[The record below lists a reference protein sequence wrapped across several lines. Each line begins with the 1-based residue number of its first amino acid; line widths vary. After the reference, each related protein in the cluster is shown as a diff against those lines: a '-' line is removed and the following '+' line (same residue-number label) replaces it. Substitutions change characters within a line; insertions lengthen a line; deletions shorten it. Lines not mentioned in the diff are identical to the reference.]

1 MQILFFF
8 INFAYPFNIQHSTFN
23 MKLTR
28 ILTLCLIALSLNTF
42 AQKKTEILIYD
53 EDPLNTTDEKLAAIR
68 ATDYS
73 KDPAITVYTPKNP
86 TGKTIV
92 MCPGGGY
99 THQATGHE
107 GHDMANWFNS
117 QGITYVVLKYRLPFK
132 NSEIPLSD
140 AEQAMRVVRKYAKEL
155 GIDPTKVGIAGA
167 SAGGHLASTLAT
179 HYSSPETRPDF
190 QILFYPVISMDA
202 NITHMGSRK
211 NLLGDNPSDDLVKKF
226 SNELQVNPDTPEAFL
241 MLSSDD
247 RAVPPANSIN
257 YFNALLA
264 NKIKATIHS
273 YPIGGHGWGFR
284 DSFKYKRQWTEEL
297 EKWLREEIN

>member
-1 MQILFFF
+1 MK
-8 INFAYPFNIQHSTFN
+8 FARL
-23 MKLTR
+23 LTMTLVALN
-28 ILTLCLIALSLNTF
+28 LTAF
-42 AQKKTEILIYD
+42 AQKKTEMLIYD
-53 EDPLNTTDEKLAAIR
+53 QDPLNTTDAKLAAIR
-68 ATDYS
+68 ATDYT

-107 GHDMANWFNS
+107 GHDMADWFNS
-117 QGITYVVLKYRLPFK
+117 QGITYVVLKYRLPGK
-132 NSEIPLSD
+132 DHTIPLAD
-140 AEQAMRVVRKYAKEL
+140 AEQAMRVVRRYAKEL
-155 GIDPTKVGIAGA
+155 GVDPSKVGIAGA

-190 QILFYPVISMDA
+190 QILFYPVVSMDA
-202 NITHMGSRK
+202 NTTHMGSRI
-211 NLLGDNPSDDLVKKF
+211 NLLGDNPSEDLVKKY
-226 SNELQVNPDTPEAFL
+226 SNELQVTPDTPKAFI

-247 RAVPPANSIN
+247 GAVPPANSIN
-257 YFNALLA
+257 YYNALLT
-264 NKIKATIHS
+264 NKVGASLHA

-297 EKWLREEIN
+297 EKWLREEVK

>member
-1 MQILFFF
+1 MK
-8 INFAYPFNIQHSTFN
+8 FARL
-23 MKLTR
+23 LTMTLVALN
-28 ILTLCLIALSLNTF
+28 LTAF
-42 AQKKTEILIYD
+42 AQKKTEMLIYD
-53 EDPLNTTDEKLAAIR
+53 QDPLNTTDAKLAAIR
-68 ATDYS
+68 ATDYT

-107 GHDMANWFNS
+107 GHDMADWFNS
-117 QGITYVVLKYRLPFK
+117 QGITYVVLKYRLPGK
-132 NSEIPLSD
+132 DHTIPLAD
-140 AEQAMRVVRKYAKEL
+140 AEQAMRVVRRYAKDL
-155 GIDPTKVGIAGA
+155 GVDPSKVGIAGA

-190 QILFYPVISMDA
+190 QILFYPVVSMDA
-202 NITHMGSRK
+202 NTTHMGSRI
-211 NLLGDNPSDDLVKKF
+211 NLLGDNPSEDLVKKY
-226 SNELQVNPDTPEAFL
+226 SNELQVTPDTPKAFI

-247 RAVPPANSIN
+247 GAVPPANSIN
-257 YFNALLA
+257 YYNALLT
-264 NKIKATIHS
+264 NKVGASLHA

-297 EKWLREEIN
+297 EKWLREEVK